1 MSLIS
6 AEFVLRKQSVS

>member
-6 AEFVLRKQSVS
+6 AEFVLKKY